1 MDEVVLIT
9 EQWIIIDFDA
19 WGAEFIHYKVIGGK
33 QWDSSQLTLLA
44 DEMEKEMATHSSTLA
59 WKIPRTEELGR
70 LPSRGS
76 HRVRHDWSDLAAA
89 DVIMK
94 NCTILV

>member
-44 DEMEKEMATHSSTLA
+44 DEMEKEVATHSSTLA
-59 WKIPRTEELGR
+59 WKIPGTEELGR